1 MAAIARQRSLQLN
14 QVKVTQRTCLKCDQC
29 RNDSKKCT
37 PAVVSLESPS
47 NKCERCQRL
56 GHACGP
62 LRRAHTYKTS
72 SSGRFSRFGTNLQQF
87 LGTSQAYKS
96 KELGSNHSTGLCRL
110 ANVVGAGQFL
120 FRQQCELTAIRPLS
134 PPNAVLDQ
142 QGSLLQN
149 LASKLEREFE
159 STVDSLAAESGQA
172 ETDAHASVSLLSDC
186 LQDRFNMFQLQ
197 LSRFHSTHDGRGPI
211 FVSCKSW
218 RRRLCPSL
226 SSFNLLACT
235 ERAASEVNPGSLRV
249 NKHASSAGS
258 HLREQY
264 IEASAELDAIMKD
277 DIPRLP
283 TSSQNSMATDIGY
296 QIHGKV
302 PASHLA
308 YWNFDKDVA
317 FDLATQN
324 GLLALPVNM
333 FNQNLIHLAVKMSDI
348 GFLKRLA
355 DEDGE
360 SFAKALGV
368 QNHLSTMQ
376 YHTPL
381 QLARIIGDNDI
392 VCLLAARST
401 EIRCWSKV
409 LPGPAVTVSNL
420 TTTGFMDHDM
430 AGRLVNMEAAP
441 ENNINEEISYPC
453 GRLFGIEQ
461 VSVSDSIQ
469 SVQQSLDYLK
479 MPQDETMFNSEYG
492 SAWKNF
498 DPDDLFQS
506 NFLGHKPSRPL
517 PDATW

>member
-1 MAAIARQRSLQLN
+1 MLSWI
-14 QVKVTQRTCLKCDQC
+14 
-29 RNDSKKCT
+29 
-37 PAVVSLESPS
+37 
-47 NKCERCQRL
+47 NK
-56 GHACGP
+56 
-62 LRRAHTYKTS
+62 
-72 SSGRFSRFGTNLQQF
+72 
-87 LGTSQAYKS
+87 
-96 KELGSNHSTGLCRL
+96 
-110 ANVVGAGQFL
+110 
-120 FRQQCELTAIRPLS
+120 
-134 PPNAVLDQ
+134 
-142 QGSLLQN
+142 N

-197 LSRFHSTHDGRGPI
+197 LSRFHSAHDGRGPI

-226 SSFNLLACT
+226 SSFSLLACT
-235 ERAASEVNPGSLRV
+235 ERAASEVDPGSLRV
-249 NKHASSAGS
+249 NKHASSTGD

-317 FDLATQN
+317 FELATQN

-355 DEDGE
+355 DEDRGC
-360 SFAKALGV
+360 FAKALGV

-381 QLARIIGDNDI
+381 ELASIIGDSDI
-392 VCLLAARST
+392 FCLLAARST
-401 EIRCWSKV
+401 EIHCWSEV
-409 LPGPAVTVSNL
+409 LPEPAVTISNL
-420 TTTGFMDHDM
+420 TTTGSMDHDM
-430 AGRLVNMEAAP
+430 TGWLVPMEAAP
-441 ENNINEEISYPC
+441 ENNVNEKISYLYDY
-453 GRLFGIEQ
+453 LFRTGQ
-461 VSVSDSIQ
+461 VPLNDSIR
-469 SVQQSLDYLK
+469 SVQHDLDHLK
-479 MPQDETMFNSEYG
+479 MSQDETTFNSGE
-492 SAWKNF
+492 
-498 DPDDLFQS
+498 DPNDLFRS
-506 NFLGHKPSRPL
+506 NFLGHKPSKPL
-517 PDATW
+517 PDAT